1 MNMVNDT
8 CRPLPDDTS
17 DTDGVSPEDEL
28 TIVSSA
34 FAALGSE
41 TRLAIV
47 LRLVRAGH
55 TGMATGDLGEAVGV
69 RGSVLTHHL
78 KHLNAAGLIYQQKDG
93 RRIIWFADHDFVG
106 DISHFMVKECCLDD
120 QWVIKHG

>member
-1 MNMVNDT
+1 MVNNT
-8 CRPLPDDTS
+8 PRPLPDAPS
-17 DTDGVSPEDEL
+17 DTDGVSPEEEL

-55 TGMATGDLGEAVGV
+55 SGIATGELGEAVGV
-69 RGSVLTHHL
+69 TGSVLTHHL
-78 KHLNAAGLIYQQKDG
+78 KHLKAAGLIYQEKDG
-93 RRIIWFADHDFVG
+93 RRIMWFADHDFVG
-106 DISHFMVKECCLDD
+106 DISHFMVKECCVDD
-120 QWVIKHG
+120 QWVIKNG